1 MIGGLFCGGLV
12 PSAVLAGWLALSLSA
27 YAPALIEKS
36 SANASAVSRAKDLG
50 RLELADV
57 PHAAAIEDG
66 IALTADIAAA
76 VAATPNPDPA
86 PEAATAEMPAAVIK
100 LASADPALILP
111 AEAPP
116 ALQISPEPAPVLS
129 EAAPAESAPAPEPVI
144 KLASADPTEIVTT
157 DALSPAA
164 IATGPAPAA
173 SKPSP
178 PADTVAVLDECF
190 VMDACID
197 RYLWALYQRTAKED
211 LDQGRGPPR
220 RHRQA
225 QGQDGHGDAQ
235 LHKAGRSGF
244 WLEGSESGRAR
255 QHADDGLRHRRH
267 GQELQAKAVSHAAR
281 SRGRRPVAGHHQR
294 VPRRLPPVDRERP
307 EGRLRPLYHGG
318 STRGGYGHGMAAD
331 IVSTQGNN
339 RAQRWVSTEI
349 LWKWVDANGKAFGI
363 GRPYLGRDPPH
374 VGPVDGQEYISKR
387 GTGDRKEA
395 TNVRSKKVM
404 RAAAHAKLRKAHAA
418 ARAEEFG
425 QAAEVGAT
433 AGKRDLSLLRLPP
446 RGSAAVP
453 GASRR
458 CPRLA
463 CAPAPQRWFRPQAV
477 RPPASPCPW
486 PDAPAI
492 RPVRRSPVPEADRQ
506 PRRRKARQL
515 AVGAQDRLHL
525 PFCRVS
531 ERAAGRDDID
541 AAVPRQR
548 RTGRAQALR
557 VRDREARAAARA
569 RTGSAWSG
577 WRPAAAGAAPR
588 PECRRQHRRAAI
600 ADHGIAEIDQLRIPR
615 QRPLDEV
622 GDHSRR
628 CPASRDSR

>member
-1 MIGGLFCGGLV
+1 MNDRRSLLV
-12 PSAVLAGWLALSLSA
+12 AVSCPSAVLAGWLALSLSA

-100 LASADPALILP
+100 LASADSALILP

-129 EAAPAESAPAPEPVI
+129 EAAPAEAAPAPEPVV

-157 DALSPAA
+157 DELSPAA

-211 LDQGRGPPR
+211 SIKVEDRRAVTVKRRGKMVTVMRSFTKLVDQDFGWKDPKAAERASMPMMDYVIGGMDKSFKRKLFRMLLAAEAAGLSPGITSAFR
-220 RHRQA
+220 DDYRQSIA
-225 QGQDGHGDAQ
+225 SG
-235 LHKAGRSGF
+235 LKAASDRS
-244 WLEGSESGRAR
+244 
-255 QHADDGLRHRRH
+255 
-267 GQELQAKAVSHAAR
+267 
-281 SRGRRPVAGHHQR
+281 
-294 VPRRLPPVDRERP
+294 
-307 EGRLRPLYHGG
+307 YHGG

-395 TNVRSKKVM
+395 ANVRSKKVM
-404 RAAAHAKLRKAHAA
+404 RAAAHAKLRKTHAA
-418 ARAEEFG
+418 REQKSLAKPQKSA
-425 QAAEVGAT
+425 QS
-433 AGKRDLSLLRLPP
+433 AGKR
-446 RGSAAVP
+446 A
-453 GASRR
+453 
-458 CPRLA
+458 
-463 CAPAPQRWFRPQAV
+463 
-477 RPPASPCPW
+477 
-486 PDAPAI
+486 
-492 RPVRRSPVPEADRQ
+492 
-506 PRRRKARQL
+506 
-515 AVGAQDRLHL
+515 
-525 PFCRVS
+525 
-531 ERAAGRDDID
+531 
-541 AAVPRQR
+541 
-548 RTGRAQALR
+548 T
-557 VRDREARAAARA
+557 
-569 RTGSAWSG
+569 
-577 WRPAAAGAAPR
+577 
-588 PECRRQHRRAAI
+588 
-600 ADHGIAEIDQLRIPR
+600 
-615 QRPLDEV
+615 
-622 GDHSRR
+622 
-628 CPASRDSR
+628 